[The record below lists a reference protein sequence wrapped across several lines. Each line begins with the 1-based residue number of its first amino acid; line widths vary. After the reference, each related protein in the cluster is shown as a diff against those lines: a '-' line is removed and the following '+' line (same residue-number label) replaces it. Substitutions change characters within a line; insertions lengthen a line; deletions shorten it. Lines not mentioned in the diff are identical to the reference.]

1 MNLLAKTCRKLI
13 TILLSK
19 LMVAVSALS
28 VFIVLNACTNKSA
41 DQSAG
46 QSAVQFPPPS
56 KPNILFILADDHR
69 WDMLGKYHPIVKTP
83 NLDELAN
90 KGAVFK
96 NAFVT
101 TPICATS
108 RVSILTG
115 LTERTHDFTF
125 GRPKTGKEESA
136 NMYPAVLKRGG
147 YRSAFVGKYEIG
159 LSGKDEDRFDFFK
172 PLLQS
177 KTEQYQGKTLPQTYY
192 IAELAKEFIEQSSS
206 ADEPWTMSVN
216 FWNPHAHDADL
227 KDQYHYPEEFE
238 SMYEDV
244 TIPPAKFSDD
254 ATFQSLPEFLKKSI
268 GRERWKWRYDTPAK
282 YQRMMKRYYRA
293 ISAVDKA
300 VGMIHQKLEETGI
313 ADNTV
318 IIYMGDNGYNL
329 NERQLAGKWFGWEED
344 LRIPLIIYDPRNK
357 NTQKKE
363 VQEIALNI
371 DIASTIVDLAGLDAP
386 TSYQGM
392 SLLPILDRA
401 KEIEWREEFFF
412 EHMYQP
418 KRTFIPPTVG
428 LRTEK
433 WKYIDF
439 YKNGFQQLYDLEND
453 PQEEI
458 NLINSESHKEI
469 AAQLSLKV
477 DQYINEYERQ
487 RTEEVKQRDFFIN
500 IRRQENP
507 MYGK

>member
-1 MNLLAKTCRKLI
+1 MNLSTKIYHKLE
-13 TILLSK
+13 TSLQYQ
-19 LMVAVSALS
+19 LMVVML
-28 VFIVLNACTNKSA
+28 VLTTLTIISACTSNTVP
-41 DQSAG
+41 QSLTT
-46 QSAVQFPPPS
+46 S

-83 NLDELAN
+83 NLDELAD
-90 KGAVFK
+90 KGTLFK

-125 GRPKTGKEESA
+125 GRPKTGIEESA

-147 YRSAFVGKYEIG
+147 YLSAFVGKYEIG
-159 LSGKDEDRFDFFK
+159 LSGKDKDRFDFFK

-177 KTEQYQGKTLPQTYY
+177 KTEQYQGKSMPQTYY
-192 IAELAKEFIEQSSS
+192 IAELAKDFIEQSKDSNK
-206 ADEPWTMSVN
+206 PWTMSVN

-227 KDQYHYPEEFE
+227 EDQYHYPEEFE
-238 SMYEDV
+238 TMYADV

-254 ATFQSLPEFLKKSI
+254 ATFQALPEFLKRSI
-268 GRERWKWRYDTPAK
+268 GRERWQWRYDTPEK
-282 YQRMMKRYYRA
+282 YQRMVKRYYRA

-300 VGMIHQKLEETGI
+300 VGMIYQKLEETGM

-357 NTQKKE
+357 NEHIPEAEKM
-363 VQEIALNI
+363 ALNI

-386 TSYQGM
+386 SSYQGK
-392 SLLPILDRA
+392 SLLPLLSEPN
-401 KEIEWREEFFF
+401 EIDWREEFFF

-418 KRTFIPPTVG
+418 RRTFIPPTVG

-439 YKNGFQQLYDLEND
+439 YKNGFQQLYDLEKD
-453 PQEEI
+453 PQEEF
-458 NLINSESHKEI
+458 NLIDSIQHKDVVTE
-469 AAQLSLKV
+469 LSQKV
-477 DQYINEYERQ
+477 DQYIKTYEQQ
-487 RTEEVKQRDFFIN
+487 RTQEVKQRNNFIN
-500 IRRQENP
+500 IRNQAEP
-507 MYGK
+507 KYGQ

>member
-1 MNLLAKTCRKLI
+1 MNTGTKIHHNLNFS
-13 TILLSK
+13 LSK
-19 LMVAVSALS
+19 KIKMVLSMLVALS
-28 VFIVLNACTNKSA
+28 MLNACTASMEKETVGA
-41 DQSAG
+41 TQ
-46 QSAVQFPPPS
+46 
-56 KPNILFILADDHR
+56 PNILFVLADDHR
-69 WDMLGKYHPIVKTP
+69 WDMLGKYHPIIQTP

-90 KGAVFK
+90 KGVVFK
-96 NAFVT
+96 NTFVT

-125 GRPKTGKEESA
+125 GRPKTGSKESA

-192 IAELAKEFIEQSSS
+192 IAELAKEFIEQSSNS
-206 ADEPWTMSVN
+206 ATPWVMSVN
-216 FWNPHAHDADL
+216 FWNPHAHDVDL
-227 KDQYHYPEEFE
+227 EDQYHYPEEFE
-238 SMYEDV
+238 SMYADV

-254 ATFQSLPEFLKKSI
+254 ATYQALPEFLKRST
-268 GRERWKWRYDTPAK
+268 GRERWKWRYDSPKK
-282 YQRMMKRYYRA
+282 YQRMVKRYYRA

-300 VGMIHQKLEETGI
+300 VGMIYQKLEETGM

-344 LRIPLIIYDPRNK
+344 LRIPLIIYDPRSK
-357 NTQKKE
+357 NTQTQE
-363 VQEIALNI
+363 VEKMALNI
-371 DIASTIVDLAGLDAP
+371 DIPSTIVDLAGLDAP
-386 TSYQGM
+386 SSYQGL
-392 SLLPILDRA
+392 SLLPLLSRPN
-401 KEIEWREEFFF
+401 KTEWRDEFFF

-439 YKNGFQQLYDLEND
+439 YKNEFQQLYDLEND
-453 PQEEI
+453 PQEKY
-458 NLINSESHKEI
+458 NLINSELHQDVVAK
-469 AAQLSLKV
+469 LSQKV
-477 DQYINEYERQ
+477 DQYIKTYEEQ
-487 RTEEVKQRDFFIN
+487 RTQEVKQRDNFIN
-500 IRRQENP
+500 IRHQAEP
-507 MYGK
+507 KYGQ

>member
-1 MNLLAKTCRKLI
+1 MSTTTKFK
-13 TILLSK
+13 ILLSICTIFTI
-19 LMVAVSALS
+19 LSACS
-28 VFIVLNACTNKSA
+28 SSSKTPNMGST
-41 DQSAG
+41 
-46 QSAVQFPPPS
+46 

-69 WDMLGKYHPIVKTP
+69 WDMLGKFHPIIKTP

-90 KGAVFK
+90 KGTLFN

-108 RVSILTG
+108 RISILTG

-125 GRPKTGKEESA
+125 GRPKTGIEESA

-147 YRSAFVGKYEIG
+147 YSSAFVGKYEIG
-159 LSGKDEDRFDFFK
+159 ISGNDEDRFDFFK

-177 KTEQYQGKTLPQTYY
+177 KKEQYKGKTLPQTYY
-192 IAELAKEFIEQSSS
+192 IAELAKEFIEQSKT
-206 ADEPWTMSVN
+206 AGKPWTMSVN
-216 FWNPHAHDADL
+216 FWNPHAHDNDL
-227 KDQYHYPEEFE
+227 QDQYHYPEEFE
-238 SMYEDV
+238 SMYADV

-254 ATFQSLPEFLKKSI
+254 ATFQELPEFLKRSI
-268 GRERWKWRYDTPAK
+268 GRERWKWRYDTPEK
-282 YQRMMKRYYRA
+282 YQRMVKRYYRA

-300 VGMIHQKLEETGI
+300 VGMIYQKLEETGM

-357 NTQKKE
+357 AAQNQ
-363 VQEIALNI
+363 QLDSIALNI

-386 TSYQGM
+386 ANYQGE
-392 SLLPILDRA
+392 SLLPLLSGSTDV
-401 KEIEWREEFFF
+401 KWRDEFFF

-418 KRTFIPPTVG
+418 KRSFIPPTVG

-453 PQEEI
+453 PEEKF
-458 NLINSESHKEI
+458 NLIESKQHQGVVKG
-469 AAQLSLKV
+469 LSQKV
-477 DQYINEYERQ
+477 DQYIQTYEQQ
-487 RTEEVKQRDFFIN
+487 RSKEVKQRDSFIN
-500 IRRQENP
+500 LRHQANP
-507 MYGK
+507 KYGQ